1 MTDYNQMGTTALG
14 KLVAERTGM
23 PCNSRNKPALVRKLE
38 KMDAAAGTIGVYTSH
53 GVALIAPDGTV
64 TDMESPAPAKASDP
78 ENYKPVVRALKKFD
92 KAAGKLRAHAV
103 KVKRERAARV
113 IHSDPALHAPALS
126 YVRRAMARKQPPSL
140 RALCAEMNAKGI
152 KTPWGRKTW
161 WPASV
166 QNLLRQIAKEVA

>member
-1 MTDYNQMGTTALG
+1 MNYAEMGTTALG

-38 KMDAAAGTIGVYTSH
+38 KMDAAAPEAAAAEP
-53 GVALIAPDGTV
+53 VAEAP
-64 TDMESPAPAKASDP
+64 PASAPRARKPKLARRASS
-78 ENYKPVVRALKKFD
+78 
-92 KAAGKLRAHAV
+92 
-103 KVKRERAARV
+103 
-113 IHSDPALHAPALS
+113 IHSDPALHAPALA

-152 KTPWGRKTW
+152 KTPWGRKQW

-166 QNLLRQIAKEVA
+166 QNLIRQIAKEA